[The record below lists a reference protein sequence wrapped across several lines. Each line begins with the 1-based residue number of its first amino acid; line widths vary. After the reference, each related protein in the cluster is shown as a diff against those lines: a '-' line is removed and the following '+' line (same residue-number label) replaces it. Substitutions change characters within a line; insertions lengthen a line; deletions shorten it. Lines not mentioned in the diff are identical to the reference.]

1 MDQLE
6 KVNKLNEL
14 KIKYKR
20 SSKYMI
26 CLSYEDIGE
35 LIKIAEENAQFRK
48 IPNYI
53 IRGERITISE
63 RLYSGLVR
71 SLAWKI
77 EYWDRITKAVDYLAE
92 RDKRDNFLDQDEIR
106 HVGYLLLG
114 CDQLKFEGEI
124 KWYYYFI

>member
-1 MDQLE
+1 MNKLE
-6 KVNKLNEL
+6 KLNKLNEL

-20 SSKYMI
+20 SNKYML
-26 CLSYEDIGE
+26 CFSYEDIGE
-35 LIKIAEENAQFRK
+35 LIKLAEENISYRK

-77 EYWDRITKAVDYLAE
+77 EYQDRIQRAL
-92 RDKRDNFLDQDEIR
+92 EILNSKSWLIDLELY
-106 HVGYLLLG
+106 GYLHDILKGEEILLF
-114 CDQLKFEGEI
+114 LRF
-124 KWYYYFI
+124 

>member
-1 MDQLE
+1 MDQIE
-6 KVNKLNEL
+6 KLNKLKEL

-20 SSKYMI
+20 SNKYII

-35 LIKIAEENAQFRK
+35 LFKLLEENTNYRK

-53 IRGERITISE
+53 KRERITISE

-77 EYWDRITKAVDYLAE
+77 EYQDRIEKA
-92 RDKRDNFLDQDEIR
+92 
-106 HVGYLLLG
+106 
-114 CDQLKFEGEI
+114 LKFIDNLDSLDSEQFYYLENILKGE
-124 KWYYYFI
+124 

>member
-20 SSKYMI
+20 SNKYMLCI
-26 CLSYEDIGE
+26 SYEDIGE
-35 LIKIAEENAQFRK
+35 LIKLAEENISYRK

-77 EYWDRITKAVDYLAE
+77 EYWDRITRAVDYLAE
-92 RDKRDNFLDQDEIR
+92 RDKRDNFLDPDDMKELA
-106 HVGYLLLG
+106 YLLLG
-114 CDQLKFEGEI
+114 YDQIKFEGEEQ
-124 KWYYYFI
+124 

>member
-6 KVNKLNEL
+6 KLNKVKEL

-20 SSKYMI
+20 SNKYMM
-26 CLSYEDIGE
+26 CLSYEDIGD
-35 LIKIAEENAQFRK
+35 LIKIAEENTKFRK

-53 IRGERITISE
+53 IRGERITISQ

-77 EYWDRITKAVDYLAE
+77 EYQSRIERALEELKDYTGVYKSRFKDIL
-92 RDKRDNFLDQDEIR
+92 
-106 HVGYLLLG
+106 
-114 CDQLKFEGEI
+114 EGE
-124 KWYYYFI
+124 YYEK

>member
-1 MDQLE
+1 MNQIE

-20 SSKYMI
+20 SNKYMI

-35 LIKIAEENAQFRK
+35 LIKIAEENTKFRK

-53 IRGERITISE
+53 IRGERITISQ
-63 RLYSGLVR
+63 RLYAGLVR

-77 EYWDRITKAVDYLAE
+77 EYQDRVQRVL
-92 RDKRDNFLDQDEIR
+92 EILNSKPWLIDLELY
-106 HVGYLLLG
+106 GYL
-114 CDQLKFEGEI
+114 DDILKGEY
-124 KWYYYFI
+124 KKCK

>member
-1 MDQLE
+1 MNQLE
-6 KVNKLNEL
+6 KLKEF

-20 SSKYMI
+20 SNKYMI
-26 CLSYEDIGE
+26 CLSYEDIGD
-35 LIKIAEENAQFRK
+35 LIKIAEENTKFRK

-77 EYWDRITKAVDYLAE
+77 EYQSRIEKCLELLKDYTGVYKSRIKSIL
-92 RDKRDNFLDQDEIR
+92 
-106 HVGYLLLG
+106 
-114 CDQLKFEGEI
+114 EGE
-124 KWYYYFI
+124 